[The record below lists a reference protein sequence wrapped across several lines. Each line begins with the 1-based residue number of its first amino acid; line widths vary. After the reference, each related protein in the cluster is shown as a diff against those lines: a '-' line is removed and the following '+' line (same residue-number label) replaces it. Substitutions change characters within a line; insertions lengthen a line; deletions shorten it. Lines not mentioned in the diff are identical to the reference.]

1 MTLQGMHSVMILAA
15 GFGSRLRPLTDELPK
30 ALLPVGDGPM
40 LQRIT
45 TRLRRAGFA
54 GAVINT
60 HHRAEAFRN
69 VFGSLQFNIEESF
82 EPVILGTAGGI
93 AAARERLQSPLLV
106 HNADIDCDL
115 DFSGLLARV
124 RGGGIC
130 LAVVPAAV
138 GQGSVGLDDAGRVVR
153 LRGEVF
159 GREVTGADYLGVA
172 ALGEDCLAELPVE
185 GCLIGD
191 YCLPRLRAGAA
202 VATLTYDAT
211 WNDIGTLSAYFEVN
225 LSWLSQHRERSGQS
239 HVGRGARIGEGVQ
252 LVDCIIGSAAEVV
265 GPGRLERCIVWPGA
279 RVEAGLRDA
288 IVTPRQVLKVDLAGA
303 S

>member
-1 MTLQGMHSVMILAA
+1 MHCVMILAA

-40 LQRIT
+40 LQRLCG
-45 TRLRRAGFA
+45 RLRRAGFT

-60 HHRAEAFRN
+60 HHRAEAFRSVFRSLHFN
-69 VFGSLQFNIEESF
+69 VEESF
-82 EPVILGTAGGI
+82 EPRILGTAGGI
-93 AAARERLQSPLLV
+93 AAARERLSCPLLV

-115 DFSGLLARV
+115 DFSGLLQRV
-124 RGGGIC
+124 STGGIC

-138 GQGSVGLDDAGRVVR
+138 GQGSVGLGEQGRVVR

-159 GREVTGADYLGVA
+159 GTELYGGDYLGVA
-172 ALGEDCLAELPVE
+172 ALGADCLAELPAE

-202 VATLTYDAT
+202 VSTMVYDTT

-225 LSWLSQHRERSGQS
+225 LSWLLQHQERAGQS
-239 HVGRGARIGEGVQ
+239 HVGPGAHVGAGVQ
-252 LVDCIIGSAAEVV
+252 LVDCIVGSDAEVE
-265 GPGRLERCIVWPGA
+265 GNGRLERCVVWPGA
-279 RVEAGLRDA
+279 RARAGLRNA
-288 IVTPRQVLKVDLAGA
+288 VVTPHQVLQVDLPGGG
-303 S
+303 